1 MSRATMTTRV
11 VTRPAN
17 LYASLPAVEDKPET
31 PEEAQ
36 RVIDRARRA
45 NDRRLAEIAAEEARV
60 QRNNKIAIYAV
71 GALLMITLGFVLG
84 MLAAPV

>member
-17 LYASLPAVEDKPET
+17 LYASLPAMDDKPET

-45 NDRRLAEIAAEEARV
+45 NDRRLAQLAADEARAD
-60 QRNNKIAIYAV
+60 RNNKIMLYAI
-71 GALLMITLGFVLG
+71 GALLMISLGFVLG